1 MEYYLEILSFHIMAV
16 LSWMAVL
23 FYMPRLFVYHQEHQ
37 DKKDFTDVIKI
48 QEIKI
53 YKVIGL
59 PAMWAT
65 IISGVV
71 LIYLNPSLLEQGW
84 MIAKLFVLALLIAY
98 SFSMEYFRK
107 LLEKGSCYRNGQF
120 FRAYNEVPTL
130 FSILIVVFVVTK
142 SVSLYFSI
150 FITLFFG
157 MIIYKILTKRVW
169 VVTIKEALEKI
180 IKERAF
186 ELKNLVES
194 INFIDGKDREFEE
207 HLLNLIEK

>member
-23 FYMPRLFVYHQEHQ
+23 FYMPRLFVYHQEHK

-65 IISGVV
+65 IISGAV

-130 FSILIVVFVVTK
+130 FSILIVVFVITK

-157 MIIYKILTKRVW
+157 MIIYKILTKRV
-169 VVTIKEALEKI
+169 
-180 IKERAF
+180 
-186 ELKNLVES
+186 
-194 INFIDGKDREFEE
+194 
-207 HLLNLIEK
+207 